1 MTRKFTRLAVFV
13 AGVMWAVPAPAWA
26 QGAAS
31 TTSISGI
38 VKDADGGVLPGAT
51 VTVVNVATKVS
62 QATVTNGQGLYSL
75 PNMNVGTYTVTVEM
89 SGFKKVTHTDVRL
102 LGNQPAHITT
112 TLQIGGL
119 TEEVTVS
126 TPTDLVRIE
135 SPTVSSTVSGEFIKS
150 VPARSRNAL
159 DFLVFLP
166 GVETSGT
173 NARGSTI
180 SGLPQNT
187 INITIDGVSTSNNL
201 QSGDGFF
208 TMVTP
213 RLDAVEEVTL
223 TTANAGADSSAQGAT
238 QVRFVTKSGTNSYRG
253 TAYEY
258 FQHKSLNSNTFFNR
272 LNGLPRP
279 QATVDTFGASFGGP
293 IVIPKVVDGRGKAF
307 FFFNE
312 EISWTPNQV
321 ARTRRVLRENSAR
334 GLFTYNVN
342 NPTTVDMLALA
353 ARNGQISAMDP
364 TVASLLQ
371 AIDTAS
377 KSTGT
382 FNDNANN
389 LNYLN
394 YNYFVNVASTR
405 NSPTTRID
413 VNLST
418 RHRLTGTYYLQRY
431 KDSPDTLNNAESTF
445 PGFPAWAH
453 QNSYRTTGSSTLRST
468 LNANVVNE
476 VLFGWQSSPND
487 FFGNSSPEMF
497 TNQNG
502 YFLNFG
508 FPVQP
513 NNVPTLTNPA
523 PGNSNNPQPRNT
535 PNFNIDNNLN
545 WLKGSHSFKFGGSFT
560 RISNTITNWTTVQQ
574 INLGFN
580 TTNDP
585 AAGLFNTTNFP
596 GASTNDLSNAR
607 ALYAML
613 TGRVNSIAGTGRMNE
628 AGTEYV
634 YNGRLTQAE
643 RMDEFGIYASDS
655 WRVKP
660 NMTLTLGVRYE
671 LQLPMVPTKST
682 RTIASL
688 ESLCGPSGLGD
699 GVGGRPCN
707 LFNPGV
713 FNAPGMP
720 TTYEQYSAETKGYNT
735 DLNNFAPNVGI
746 TYRPTVTDGFWR
758 KVLGDPDQAVLSSG
772 YTRAF
777 NRERVDRFTGVYGGN
792 PGSTT
797 PATRGTGAT
806 NFPLVPAG
814 ESWPLLFS
822 QTNRLGPPDF
832 QKTPTFPII
841 AATNNNVRIFDANIQ
856 VPYTDSWSVGFQR
869 ALTANTAVEVRYIGN
884 RNWKP
889 WTNENYNTANW
900 IENGLIDEYKVAQA
914 NLLANVQAG
923 RGGTFAYFGSGTG
936 TQPLPIFLAHFT
948 GSRDAGNAANYTTAA
963 FANAAQF
970 TDSTWVSALDPQFP
984 DPRGIAS
991 DLYNDNN
998 AAWRANGRAAGYAT
1012 NFFVMNPN
1020 VAEATVMTNAG
1031 GSRYHSMQVDLRR
1044 RYSKGLQVQGSY
1056 TYARRYDLTNL
1067 DLHYEREWRKGTAI
1081 PHKFALLW
1089 VWDVPVGR
1097 GKRYGTDVNPWID
1110 GVIGGWQ
1117 FAGGGRV
1124 QQPVFRLTNTQLVG
1138 MSHAEAQK
1146 LFSKVRIEVDPV
1158 TGGTTVWNFPADVVT
1173 NTNRAYDGRDITQPG
1188 GYPAGETPRDRYF
1201 APASSLN
1208 CMALFFNDCAEDL
1221 FFKGNW
1227 FAEFDFKFVKKFP
1240 ISGRVNFDLNIEV
1253 YNAFTAKNFNQVINP
1268 NDGED
1273 TFRITST
1280 ASGARR
1286 GQLVFRINF

>member
-1 MTRKFTRLAVFV
+1 MRRRFAALVVCVCSFVLTSSLAF
-13 AGVMWAVPAPAWA
+13 A

-31 TTSISGI
+31 TTSLSGV
-38 VKDADGGVLPGAT
+38 VKDADGGVIPGAT
-51 VTVVNVATKVS
+51 ITVTNTATGVS
-62 QATVTNGQGLYSL
+62 QTTVTNGQGLYSF
-75 PNMNVGTYTVTVEM
+75 PTMNVGNYTVTVEM
-89 SGFKKVTHTDVRL
+89 SGFKKMTHTDVRL
-102 LGNQPAHITT
+102 LGNQPATITT
-112 TLQIGGL
+112 TLQVGGL
-119 TEEVTVS
+119 TEQVTVS

-135 SPTVSSTVSGEFIKS
+135 SPTVSSTISGEFIKS

-166 GVETSGT
+166 GVETQGT

-253 TAYEY
+253 TGYEY
-258 FQHKSLNSNTFFNR
+258 FQHASLNSNTFFNR
-272 LNGLPRP
+272 LNGLPVPR
-279 QATVDTFGASFGGP
+279 ATVDTFGASYGGP

-321 ARTRRVLRENSAR
+321 SRTRRVLRDTSSLN
-334 GLFTYNVN
+334 GVFTYNAN
-342 NPTTVDMLALA
+342 NPTQVDILALA
-353 ARNGQISAMDP
+353 ARNGQISAKDP
-364 TVASLLQ
+364 TIAALLQ
-371 AIDTAS
+371 SINAVT
-377 KSTGT
+377 KTTGT
-382 FNDNANN
+382 FNDNAQN
-389 LNYLN
+389 LNFLN

-418 RHRLTGTYYLQRY
+418 RHRLSGTYYLQRY

-445 PGFPAWAH
+445 PDFPAWAY

-468 LNANVVNE
+468 LNSGLVNE
-476 VLFGWQSSPND
+476 LLFGWQSSPND
-487 FFGNSSPEMF
+487 FFGNSNPGMF
-497 TNQNG
+497 TNQDG

-508 FPVQP
+508 FPVSP
-513 NNVPTLTNPA
+513 NNSTITNPA

-545 WLKGSHSFKFGGSFT
+545 WLKGAHSFKFGGSFT
-560 RISNTITNWTTVQQ
+560 RISNTITNWTTVPQ

-596 GASTNDLSNAR
+596 GASTNDLNNAR
-607 ALYAML
+607 SLYALL
-613 TGRVNSIAGTGRMNE
+613 TGRVSSINGTGRLNE
-628 AGTEYV
+628 AGTEYI

-643 RMDEFGIYASDS
+643 RMDEYGFFASDS
-655 WRVKP
+655 WRLKP
-660 NMTLTLGVRYE
+660 NMTLSMGVRYE
-671 LQLPMVPTKST
+671 LQMPMVPTKST
-682 RTIASL
+682 RTTATL

-713 FNAPGMP
+713 YNNPNMI
-720 TTYEQYSAETKGYNT
+720 TTYTQYTADTAGYNT
-735 DLNNFAPNVGI
+735 DKNNFAPVIGI
-746 TYRPTVTDGFWR
+746 TYRPAVQSGFWR
-758 KVLGDPDQAVLSSG
+758 SLMGDPDQAVLSAG
-772 YTRAF
+772 FTRAF
-777 NRERVDRFTGVYGGN
+777 NRERIDRFTGVYGGN

-806 NFPLVPAG
+806 NFPLVPVG

-822 QTNRLGPPDF
+822 QKTRLGPPAF
-832 QKTPTFPII
+832 QTTPTFPIT
-841 AATNNNVRIFDANIQ
+841 ATTSNDVRIFDANIQ
-856 VPYTDSWSVGFQR
+856 TPYTDSWSVGLQR
-869 ALTANTAVEVRYIGN
+869 ALTPNTAVEIRYIGN
-884 RNWKP
+884 RNMKP
-889 WTNENYNTANW
+889 WTSENYNVANYL
-900 IENGLIDEYKVAQA
+900 ENGVLSEYKVAQA

-923 RGGTFAYFGSGTG
+923 RGGTFAYFGPGTG

-948 GSRDAGNAANYTTAA
+948 GSRDAGNPANYTTAA

-970 TDSTWVSALDPQFP
+970 TDSTWVTALDPQFP
-984 DPRGIAS
+984 DPRGIAN

-998 AAWRANGRAAGYAT
+998 ALWRANGRAAGYAT
-1012 NFFVMNPN
+1012 NFFVMNPQ
-1020 VAEATVMTNAG
+1020 VAGAQVTTNAG
-1031 GSRYHSMQVDLRR
+1031 GSRYHSMQIDLRR
-1044 RYSKGLQVQGSY
+1044 RYSKGLQIQGSY
-1056 TYARRYDLTNL
+1056 TYARRYDLTFTE
-1067 DLHYEREWRKGTAI
+1067 LHYDREWRRGTAI
-1081 PHKFALLW
+1081 PHKFAMLW
-1089 VWDVPVGR
+1089 VWDLPVGR
-1097 GKRYGTDVNPWID
+1097 GKRFGTDVNNWLE
-1110 GVIGGWQ
+1110 GLIGGWQ
-1117 FAGGGRV
+1117 FAGGGRI
-1124 QQPVFRLTNTQLVG
+1124 QQPLFRLTNTQLVG
-1138 MSHAEAQK
+1138 MSQKEAQK

-1158 TGGTTVWNFPADVVT
+1158 TGGTTVWNFPADVVQ

-1188 GYPAGETPRDRYF
+1188 GYPAGEAPRDRYF

-1208 CMALFFNDCAEDL
+1208 CMALFFNDCAQDL
-1221 FFKGNW
+1221 LFKGNW
-1227 FAEFDFKFVKKFP
+1227 FAEFDFKFVKRFP
-1240 ISGRVNFDLNIEV
+1240 ISGKMSFDLNVEV
-1253 YNAFTAKNFNQVINP
+1253 YNAFTAKNFNQVLDP
-1268 NDGED
+1268 NNGED

-1286 GQLVFRINF
+1286 GQLVFRLNF